1 MWVRFLPPAQRLR
14 VLEKFKQ
21 KLQEEAKEKASESRS
36 NFHGNQYQVV
46 SSPNGEHTKIRTDK
60 ELIYDFIA
68 KCGRATRAEVQEEL
82 GFKLT
87 KTRNILL
94 QLEQEGKIERH
105 GNGKGIFYTF
115 K

>member
-1 MWVRFLPPAQRLR
+1 M
-14 VLEKFKQ
+14 
-21 KLQEEAKEKASESRS
+21 EEL
-36 NFHGNQYQVV
+36 G
-46 SSPNGEHTKIRTDK
+46 KIRTDK
-60 ELIYDFIA
+60 ELVYDFIA

-94 QLEQEGKIERH
+94 QLEREGKLERR
-105 GNGKGIFYTF
+105 GSGKGVFYTI